1 VFFFYE
7 NLFFFKGFLSY
18 LFETMKKNSE
28 YKLRSLIR
36 ENIISMDKDFQNLM
50 LEREF
55 NQIFDGLYS
64 LLKENGKWTS
74 PNTYEWDL
82 EIKKGTPDELPLTF
96 QWDLSGA
103 SSKET
108 FADELAKKIKSF
120 VDKLPKEKVQEYFY
134 KFLEKIKNLPKE
146 IRRKIIIST
155 AAVFLGVAS
164 LSTLVGS
171 PQNKIDP
178 VMAKEFV
185 QVVQNQDQEQIQEPQ
200 TNKQKTK
207 SQIQSTRRSSFNE
220 AQKHVKIYEAGYSD
234 DRKDKGNWIDVKGY
248 GKRFVGT
255 KYGISA
261 PILAKYLG
269 RLPKAEDMRNLS
281 YDSALKI
288 YKKDYWDKNNL
299 AHFSNQS
306 IANILYDGCVNQ
318 GSSGTKESLRNAL
331 INMGVDISS
340 ADDPFSV
347 IWIKIANKQNQEEL
361 FKQIKKQRAIRYK
374 SSDTFAVHGKGWLN
388 RLGNIEYGEV

>member
-1 VFFFYE
+1 
-7 NLFFFKGFLSY
+7 
-18 LFETMKKNSE
+18 MKKNSE

-36 ENIISMDKDFQNLM
+36 ENIISMDKDFQSLM

-74 PNTYEWDL
+74 PNTYEWDP

-185 QVVQNQDQEQIQEPQ
+185 QVVQNQDQEQIQEP
-200 TNKQKTK
+200 TN
-207 SQIQSTRRSSFNE
+207 
-220 AQKHVKIYEAGYSD
+220 
-234 DRKDKGNWIDVKGY
+234 
-248 GKRFVGT
+248 
-255 KYGISA
+255 
-261 PILAKYLG
+261 
-269 RLPKAEDMRNLS
+269 
-281 YDSALKI
+281 I
-288 YKKDYWDKNNL
+288 YKK
-299 AHFSNQS
+299 
-306 IANILYDGCVNQ
+306 ILFQ
-318 GSSGTKESLRNAL
+318 
-331 INMGVDISS
+331 
-340 ADDPFSV
+340 
-347 IWIKIANKQNQEEL
+347 
-361 FKQIKKQRAIRYK
+361 
-374 SSDTFAVHGKGWLN
+374 
-388 RLGNIEYGEV
+388 

>member
-36 ENIISMDKDFQNLM
+36 ENIISMDKDFQSLM

-74 PNTYEWDL
+74 PNTYEWDP

-200 TNKQKTK
+200 DTK
-207 SQIQSTRRSSFNE
+207 EKSGILPTSTRRSSFNE
-220 AQKHVKIYEAGYSD
+220 AQKHVKIYEAGYSG
-234 DRKDKGNWIDVKGY
+234 DRKDKGNWINIKGY

-261 PILAKYLG
+261 PIL
-269 RLPKAEDMRNLS
+269 RRIIQTN
-281 YDSALKI
+281 
-288 YKKDYWDKNNL
+288 KK
-299 AHFSNQS
+299 
-306 IANILYDGCVNQ
+306 
-318 GSSGTKESLRNAL
+318 TKSH
-331 INMGVDISS
+331 
-340 ADDPFSV
+340 
-347 IWIKIANKQNQEEL
+347 
-361 FKQIKKQRAIRYK
+361 QI
-374 SSDTFAVHGKGWLN
+374 
-388 RLGNIEYGEV
+388 